1 MNVWRS
7 GCVTAQLN
15 FSCERASTATCYH
28 ALLWWRC
35 AVPARRTGQIELLAK
50 RHGMPR
56 VVIVDAKTVVCVNS
70 IGNVARLSD
79 AEAIYQ
85 AEPHARHLAACTK
98 RETCQQHERT
108 SKRHRSNEKE
118 ISHGRVS

>member
-1 MNVWRS
+1 MNVRRS

-50 RHGMPR
+50 RRGMSG
-56 VVIVDAKTVVCVNS
+56 VVIVDAKTIVRANN
-70 IGNVARLSD
+70 IGNEARLSD
-79 AEAIYQ
+79 TELIYQ
-85 AEPHARHLAACTK
+85 AELHARHLAACTK
-98 RETCQQHERT
+98 R
-108 SKRHRSNEKE
+108 
-118 ISHGRVS
+118 